1 MLFGSARIQ
10 PQAHSFIVRMHYIIP
25 QPFPSHPGHAP
36 IHHEWQAMSGMT
48 GYQFPHITGQ
58 EGGGRSTK
66 TTYTNGCWTSV
77 VRRDLLD
84 KNYPCQRGHHD
95 IIRPTERGGVH
106 KQAPTHLSHLAFYSR
121 SNHVIGGGKAGIW
134 VTSGRQGDPRNA
146 RFRGGGWVSLRG
158 HPSLPLRWLALG
170 PLYISLHLHSFLTYI
185 GSNHLTT

>member
-66 TTYTNGCWTSV
+66 PTYTNGCWTSV

-95 IIRPTERGGVH
+95 IIRPTE
-106 KQAPTHLSHLAFYSR
+106 K
-121 SNHVIGGGKAGIW
+121 GGGAQTGSKPPIPFSLLFQIKPCDRRW
-134 VTSGRQGDPRNA
+134 KGRHMGHLGSPRGPEECSVPG
-146 RFRGGGWVSLRG
+146 RR
-158 HPSLPLRWLALG
+158 LG
-170 PLYISLHLHSFLTYI
+170 VA
-185 GSNHLTT
+185 

>member
-58 EGGGRSTK
+58 EGGVAAPNLPTQMGAGPRWFD
-66 TTYTNGCWTSV
+66 GTSWIKIIHAKGV
-77 VRRDLLD
+77 TMTLLGQ
-84 KNYPCQRGHHD
+84 PRG
-95 IIRPTERGGVH
+95 GGVH